1 MDNSMEERLVS
12 PEELSSDDLKKR
24 VWKESREFWGIAFP
38 GIVARLT
45 SFGMIVVTQLFMGH
59 VSELDLAA
67 FGLQQSILIRFVNG
81 ILIGMSSA
89 TETLCG
95 QAYGAGQYH
104 MMGIYLQRSW
114 IIDGVSATILLPLFI
129 FTEPILKLLGQEDDI
144 AKEAGKMSLWFI
156 PILYYYVFSLTIQMF
171 LQAQKKNK
179 IVGLFTA
186 SSFVVHVLLS
196 WLFVIKLGLGVAGA
210 MSAFIIS
217 AWLLVVEEFV
227 YIFGGWCPLTWKGFT
242 KAAFADMLPLLK
254 LSLSSGVMICLEFW
268 YTSILVLLAG
278 CSLNSGAATDEE
290 ELMVVRHALGLIVP
304 VLLRV
309 CIGCKFMDGIWRTTD
324 KPSGLKGTAEGK
336 GSVCIPSLLS
346 SGATGMDEQED
357 EAEHVITAEKHA
369 EDSSRAAD
377 KTAENSSLAAETSAE
392 SASLIGSELVPNAGE
407 GLAGSMCC
415 LPFICASSVRVSNEL
430 GKGNAKA
437 ARFSIKVALVTSV
450 IIGILFC
457 VLCLVFSDEISS
469 LFTSSV
475 AIGAGVQSTVAFLN
489 LGSYYVI
496 GVPIGLV
503 LGYVA
508 HLQIRGLWIGLLS
521 GVVVLTLLL
530 SYLTWRTDWDEQ
542 VHKAADRLGRFF
554 LEPPKESV
562 ENSNLA

>member
-1 MDNSMEERLVS
+1 MEERLVS

-24 VWKESREFWGIAFP
+24 VWKESTEFWGIAFP

-59 VSELDLAA
+59 VSELDLAS

-114 IIDGVSATILLPLFI
+114 IIDGVAATILLPLFI
-129 FTEPILKLLGQEDDI
+129 FTEPILKLLRQEDDI

-171 LQAQKKNK
+171 LQAQRKNM

-186 SSFVVHVLLS
+186 SSFVVH
-196 WLFVIKLGLGVAGA
+196 LGC
-210 MSAFIIS
+210 
-217 AWLLVVEEFV
+217 WLLKSLSISLE
-227 YIFGGWCPLTWKGFT
+227 GGVLSHGKAFT

-278 CSLNSGAATDEE
+278 CMKNATVAISAFSICINIYGCDF
-290 ELMVVRHALGLIVP
+290 MICLGFL
-304 VLLRV
+304 
-309 CIGCKFMDGIWRTTD
+309 G
-324 KPSGLKGTAEGK
+324 
-336 GSVCIPSLLS
+336 
-346 SGATGMDEQED
+346 
-357 EAEHVITAEKHA
+357 
-369 EDSSRAAD
+369 
-377 KTAENSSLAAETSAE
+377 
-392 SASLIGSELVPNAGE
+392 
-407 GLAGSMCC
+407 
-415 LPFICASSVRVSNEL
+415 ASSVRVSNEL

-457 VLCLVFSDEISS
+457 VLCLVFSDEIST
-469 LFTSSV
+469 LFTSSAQIAESV
-475 AIGAGVQSTVAFLN
+475 SNLHVLLAFSVLLN
-489 LGSYYVI
+489 SVYPV
-496 GVPIGLV
+496 
-503 LGYVA
+503 
-508 HLQIRGLWIGLLS
+508 LS
-521 GVVVLTLLL
+521 GKYFILN
-530 SYLTWRTDWDEQ
+530 SI
-542 VHKAADRLGRFF
+542 HK
-554 LEPPKESV
+554 
-562 ENSNLA
+562 

>member
-24 VWKESREFWGIAFP
+24 VWKESTEFWGIAFP

-114 IIDGVSATILLPLFI
+114 IIDGVAATILLPLFI
-129 FTEPILKLLGQEDDI
+129 FTEPLLKLLGQEDDI
-144 AKEAGKMSLWFI
+144 AKEAAKMSLWFI

-196 WLFVIKLGLGVAGA
+196 WLFVIKLGFGVAGA

-242 KAAFADMLPLLK
+242 KAAFADMLPLVK

-278 CSLNSGAATDEE
+278 CMKNATVAISAFSICINIYGCDFMIC
-290 ELMVVRHALGLIVP
+290 LGFLGLP
-304 VLLRV
+304 
-309 CIGCKFMDGIWRTTD
+309 
-324 KPSGLKGTAEGK
+324 GT
-336 GSVCIPSLLS
+336 
-346 SGATGMDEQED
+346 
-357 EAEHVITAEKHA
+357 
-369 EDSSRAAD
+369 
-377 KTAENSSLAAETSAE
+377 
-392 SASLIGSELVPNAGE
+392 
-407 GLAGSMCC
+407 
-415 LPFICASSVRVSNEL
+415 VRVSNEL

-437 ARFSIKVALVTSV
+437 AKFSIKVALVTSV

-469 LFTSSV
+469 LFTSSAQIAESVSKLHVLLAFSVLLNSVYPVLSGV

>member
-12 PEELSSDDLKKR
+12 PEELNSDDLKRR
-24 VWKESREFWGIAFP
+24 VWKESGKLWGIAFP
-38 GIVARLT
+38 GTVARLT

-114 IIDGVSATILLPLFI
+114 IIDGVTATILLPLFI
-129 FTEPILKLLGQEDDI
+129 FTAPILKLLGQDEDI
-144 AKEAGKMSLWFI
+144 AIEAGKMSLWFI
-156 PILYYYVFSLTIQMF
+156 PILYYYVLSLTIQMY
-171 LQAQKKNK
+171 LQAQQKNK

-186 SSFVVHVLLS
+186 SSFLLHVLLS

-217 AWLLVVEEFV
+217 AWLLVIGEFV
-227 YIFGGWCPLTWKGFT
+227 YIFGGWCPNTWKGFT

-254 LSLSSGVMICLEFW
+254 LSLSSGVMICINI
-268 YTSILVLLAG
+268 YG
-278 CSLNSGAATDEE
+278 CDF
-290 ELMVVRHALGLIVP
+290 MICLGFL
-304 VLLRV
+304 
-309 CIGCKFMDGIWRTTD
+309 G
-324 KPSGLKGTAEGK
+324 
-336 GSVCIPSLLS
+336 
-346 SGATGMDEQED
+346 
-357 EAEHVITAEKHA
+357 
-369 EDSSRAAD
+369 
-377 KTAENSSLAAETSAE
+377 
-392 SASLIGSELVPNAGE
+392 
-407 GLAGSMCC
+407 
-415 LPFICASSVRVSNEL
+415 ASSVRVSNEL

-450 IIGILFC
+450 IIGIIFWI
-457 VLCLVFSDEISS
+457 LCLVFSDEIAH
-469 LFTSSV
+469 LFTSNEEIAESVSRLHVLLAFSVLLNSIYPVLSGV
-475 AIGAGVQSTVAFLN
+475 AIGAGVQGSVAFLN

-508 HLQIRGLWIGLLS
+508 HLQIKGLWIGLLT

-530 SYLTWRTDWDEQ
+530 SYLTWRIDWVEQ
-542 VHKAADRLGRFF
+542 VHKAEERLGRFF

>member
-12 PEELSSDDLKKR
+12 PEELNSDDLKRR
-24 VWKESREFWGIAFP
+24 VWKESGKLWGIAFP
-38 GIVARLT
+38 GTVARLT

-114 IIDGVSATILLPLFI
+114 IIDGVTATILLPLFI
-129 FTEPILKLLGQEDDI
+129 FTAPILKLLGQDEDI
-144 AKEAGKMSLWFI
+144 AIEAGKMSLWFI
-156 PILYYYVFSLTIQMF
+156 PILYYYVLSLTIQMY
-171 LQAQKKNK
+171 LQAQQKNK

-186 SSFVVHVLLS
+186 SSFLLHVLLS

-217 AWLLVVEEFV
+217 AWLLVIGEFV
-227 YIFGGWCPLTWKGFT
+227 YIFGGWCPNTWKGFT

-254 LSLSSGVMICLEFW
+254 LSLSSGVMICDEIAHLF
-268 YTSILVLLAG
+268 TSNEEIAESVSRLHVLLAF
-278 CSLNSGAATDEE
+278 SVLLNS
-290 ELMVVRHALGLIVP
+290 IYP
-304 VLLRV
+304 VL
-309 CIGCKFMDGIWRTTD
+309 
-324 KPSGLKGTAEGK
+324 SG
-336 GSVCIPSLLS
+336 
-346 SGATGMDEQED
+346 
-357 EAEHVITAEKHA
+357 
-369 EDSSRAAD
+369 
-377 KTAENSSLAAETSAE
+377 
-392 SASLIGSELVPNAGE
+392 
-407 GLAGSMCC
+407 
-415 LPFICASSVRVSNEL
+415 
-430 GKGNAKA
+430 
-437 ARFSIKVALVTSV
+437 
-450 IIGILFC
+450 
-457 VLCLVFSDEISS
+457 
-469 LFTSSV
+469 V
-475 AIGAGVQSTVAFLN
+475 AIGAGVQGSVAFLN

-508 HLQIRGLWIGLLS
+508 HLQIKGLWIGLLT

-530 SYLTWRTDWDEQ
+530 SYLTWRIDWVEQ
-542 VHKAADRLGRFF
+542 VHKAEERLGRFF

>member
-24 VWKESREFWGIAFP
+24 VWKESTEFWGIAFP

-114 IIDGVSATILLPLFI
+114 IIDGVAATILLPLFI
-129 FTEPILKLLGQEDDI
+129 FTDPLLKLLGQEDDI

-171 LQAQKKNK
+171 LQAQEKNK

-196 WLFVIKLGLGVAGA
+196 WLFVIKLGFGVAGA

-242 KAAFADMLPLLK
+242 KAAFADMLPLVK

-278 CSLNSGAATDEE
+278 CMKNAT
-290 ELMVVRHALGLIVP
+290 VAI
-304 VLLRV
+304 
-309 CIGCKFMDGIWRTTD
+309 
-324 KPSGLKGTAEGK
+324 
-336 GSVCIPSLLS
+336 
-346 SGATGMDEQED
+346 
-357 EAEHVITAEKHA
+357 
-369 EDSSRAAD
+369 
-377 KTAENSSLAAETSAE
+377 SA
-392 SASLIGSELVPNAGE
+392 
-407 GLAGSMCC
+407 
-415 LPFICASSVRVSNEL
+415 
-430 GKGNAKA
+430 
-437 ARFSIKVALVTSV
+437 FSI
-450 IIGILFC
+450 
-457 VLCLVFSDEISS
+457 
-469 LFTSSV
+469 
-475 AIGAGVQSTVAFLN
+475 
-489 LGSYYVI
+489 
-496 GVPIGLV
+496 
-503 LGYVA
+503 
-508 HLQIRGLWIGLLS
+508 W
-521 GVVVLTLLL
+521 
-530 SYLTWRTDWDEQ
+530 
-542 VHKAADRLGRFF
+542 
-554 LEPPKESV
+554 
-562 ENSNLA
+562 

>member
-12 PEELSSDDLKKR
+12 PEELNSDDLKRR
-24 VWKESREFWGIAFP
+24 VWKESGKLWGIAFP
-38 GIVARLT
+38 GTVARLT

-114 IIDGVSATILLPLFI
+114 IIDGVTATILLPLFI
-129 FTEPILKLLGQEDDI
+129 FTAPILKLLGQDEDI
-144 AKEAGKMSLWFI
+144 AIEAGKMSLWFI
-156 PILYYYVFSLTIQMF
+156 PILYYYVLSLTIQMY
-171 LQAQKKNK
+171 LQAQQKNK

-186 SSFVVHVLLS
+186 SSFLLHVLLS

-217 AWLLVVEEFV
+217 AWLLVIGEFV
-227 YIFGGWCPLTWKGFT
+227 YIFGGWCPNTWKGFT

-254 LSLSSGVMICLEFW
+254 LSLSSGVMIC
-268 YTSILVLLAG
+268 
-278 CSLNSGAATDEE
+278 
-290 ELMVVRHALGLIVP
+290 
-304 VLLRV
+304 
-309 CIGCKFMDGIWRTTD
+309 
-324 KPSGLKGTAEGK
+324 
-336 GSVCIPSLLS
+336 
-346 SGATGMDEQED
+346 
-357 EAEHVITAEKHA
+357 
-369 EDSSRAAD
+369 
-377 KTAENSSLAAETSAE
+377 
-392 SASLIGSELVPNAGE
+392 
-407 GLAGSMCC
+407 
-415 LPFICASSVRVSNEL
+415 VRVSNEL

-450 IIGILFC
+450 IIGIIFWI
-457 VLCLVFSDEISS
+457 LCLVFSDEIAH
-469 LFTSSV
+469 LFTSNEEIAESVSRLHVLLAFSVLLNSIYPVLSGV
-475 AIGAGVQSTVAFLN
+475 AIGAGVQGSVAFLN

-508 HLQIRGLWIGLLS
+508 HLQIKGLWIGLLT

-530 SYLTWRTDWDEQ
+530 SYLTWRIDWVEQ
-542 VHKAADRLGRFF
+542 VHKAEERLGRFF

>member
-1 MDNSMEERLVS
+1 MDNSMEERLIS
-12 PEELSSDDLKKR
+12 PEELNSDDLKKK
-24 VWKESREFWGIAFP
+24 VWREFKKSWGIAFP
-38 GIVARLT
+38 GTVARLT

-114 IIDGVSATILLPLFI
+114 IIDGVTATILLPLFI
-129 FTEPILKLLGQEDDI
+129 FTAPILKLLGQDEDI
-144 AKEAGKMSLWFI
+144 AIEAGKMSLWFI
-156 PILYYYVFSLTIQMF
+156 PILYYYVLSLTIQMY
-171 LQAQKKNK
+171 LQAQQKNK

-186 SSFVVHVLLS
+186 SSFLVHVLLS

-217 AWLLVVEEFV
+217 AWLLVIGEFV
-227 YIFGGWCPLTWKGFT
+227 YIFGGWCPHTWKGFT

-254 LSLSSGVMICLEFW
+254 LSLSSGVMICINI
-268 YTSILVLLAG
+268 YG
-278 CSLNSGAATDEE
+278 CDF
-290 ELMVVRHALGLIVP
+290 MICLGFL
-304 VLLRV
+304 
-309 CIGCKFMDGIWRTTD
+309 G
-324 KPSGLKGTAEGK
+324 
-336 GSVCIPSLLS
+336 
-346 SGATGMDEQED
+346 
-357 EAEHVITAEKHA
+357 
-369 EDSSRAAD
+369 
-377 KTAENSSLAAETSAE
+377 
-392 SASLIGSELVPNAGE
+392 
-407 GLAGSMCC
+407 
-415 LPFICASSVRVSNEL
+415 ASSVRVSNEL

-450 IIGILFC
+450 IIGIIFWI
-457 VLCLVFSDEISS
+457 LCLVFSNEIAY
-469 LFTSSV
+469 LFTSNEEIAESVSRLHVLLAFSVLLNSIYPVLSGV

-508 HLQIRGLWIGLLS
+508 HLQIQGLWIGLLT

-530 SYLTWRTDWDEQ
+530 SYLTWRIDWDEQ
-542 VHKAADRLGRFF
+542 VHKAEERLGRFF
-554 LEPPKESV
+554 LEPPKQSV

>member
-12 PEELSSDDLKKR
+12 PEELNSDDLKKR
-24 VWKESREFWGIAFP
+24 VWKEFGKLWGIAFP
-38 GIVARLT
+38 GTVARLT

-114 IIDGVSATILLPLFI
+114 IIDGVTATILLPLFI
-129 FTEPILKLLGQEDDI
+129 FTAPILKLLGQDEDI
-144 AKEAGKMSLWFI
+144 AIEAGKMSLWFI
-156 PILYYYVFSLTIQMF
+156 PILYYYVLSLTIQMY
-171 LQAQKKNK
+171 LQAQQKNK

-186 SSFVVHVLLS
+186 SSFLVHVFLS
-196 WLFVIKLGLGVAGA
+196 WLFVIKLDLGVAGA

-217 AWLLVVEEFV
+217 AWLLVIGEFV
-227 YIFGGWCPLTWKGFT
+227 YIFGGWCPHTWKGFT
-242 KAAFADMLPLLK
+242 KAAFADMLPLVK

-278 CSLNSGAATDEE
+278 YMKNATVAISAFSICINIYGCDF
-290 ELMVVRHALGLIVP
+290 MICLGFL
-304 VLLRV
+304 
-309 CIGCKFMDGIWRTTD
+309 G
-324 KPSGLKGTAEGK
+324 
-336 GSVCIPSLLS
+336 
-346 SGATGMDEQED
+346 
-357 EAEHVITAEKHA
+357 
-369 EDSSRAAD
+369 
-377 KTAENSSLAAETSAE
+377 
-392 SASLIGSELVPNAGE
+392 
-407 GLAGSMCC
+407 
-415 LPFICASSVRVSNEL
+415 ASSVRVSNEL

-437 ARFSIKVALVTSV
+437 ARFSIKVALLTSV
-450 IIGILFC
+450 IIGIILWI
-457 VLCLVFSDEISS
+457 LCLVFSNEIAY
-469 LFTSSV
+469 LFTSNEEIAESVSRLHVLLAFSVLLNSIYPVLSGV

-508 HLQIRGLWIGLLS
+508 HLQIQGLWIGLLT

-530 SYLTWRTDWDEQ
+530 SYLTWRIDWDEQ
-542 VHKAADRLGRFF
+542 VHKAEERLGRFF
-554 LEPPKESV
+554 LEPPKQSV